1 MPAVPGGTE
10 IGTVYVAA
18 PMALTL
24 NWPARLIAGGV
35 SAQALPEAERSSPA
49 ASTVLDS
56 RRMQSRTAWTAR
68 T

>member
-24 NWPARLIAGGV
+24 NWPARLIAGGCIG
-35 SAQALPEAERSSPA
+35 PG
-49 ASTVLDS
+49 ASRGQEEHPGRENLS
-56 RRMQSRTAWTAR
+56 
-68 T
+68 